1 MDSGVGA
8 SFVTDLSANDLVAA
22 NDSQTKLII
31 IVDKRPFVREC
42 LRSWITV
49 FGQEFGVVD
58 VADVG
63 SDLNGE
69 VMRRASA
76 VILSA
81 VASTPCNIWLQEQVQ
96 RVLARRPD
104 VPIALIAEPSETAVA
119 ETLITQLSLRGCIP
133 TSSSAELAVA
143 VLRLIVAGGSYIPR
157 PVSEVQGSER
167 TLPVPVPARV
177 AVDRTSSTKLT
188 PRERS
193 VMDLLRQ
200 GMPNKLIA
208 YRLGMAQSTVKVHVH
223 NIITK
228 LNVRNRTE
236 AAVTGHADAAASP
249 QALVPPSRAG
259 APMLDYALQHRS
271 L

>member
-1 MDSGVGA
+1 MDNGVGS
-8 SFVTDLSANDLVAA
+8 SFVTNFPANDLVVV
-22 NDSQTKLII
+22 DDIETKI
-31 IVDKRPFVREC
+31 IVIVVERRSFTRDC

-49 FGQEFGVVD
+49 FGREFAVVD

-63 SDLNGE
+63 LELDDD

-81 VASTPCNIWLQEQVQ
+81 VAPTPCDAWLLAQVQ
-96 RVLARRPD
+96 WILARRPD
-104 VPIALIAEPSETAVA
+104 MPIVLIGELSETAVA
-119 ETLITQLSLRGCIP
+119 ETLVTQLGLRGCIP
-133 TSSSAELAVA
+133 TSSRADLAVA
-143 VLRLIVAGGSYIPR
+143 VLRLIIAGGSYIPR
-157 PVSEVQGSER
+157 PISEVREAER
-167 TLPVPVPARV
+167 TLPVVVPIRATV
-177 AVDRTSSTKLT
+177 NPTACAKLT

-200 GMPNKLIA
+200 GMPNKLIG

-236 AAVTGHADAAASP
+236 AAVTGHANSPESPKLVSYGAIETSADALD
-249 QALVPPSRAG
+249 LVDLG
-259 APMLDYALQHRS
+259 
-271 L
+271 